1 MKKGEAFGENSSDIY
16 PWKGGNAVEAERYK
30 KFFPECEVL
39 VFDYKSQTPWEAEK
53 ESGEEL
59 YVKVKSNKSKL

>member
-1 MKKGEAFGENSSDIY
+1 MAKTAVIY

-39 VFDYKSQTPWEAEK
+39 GFDYKFQTPWEAEK
-53 ESGEEL
+53 ESAE
-59 YVKVKSNKSKL
+59 YFDDIVKRYKSTE

>member
-53 ESGEEL
+53 ESAE
-59 YVKVKSNKSKL
+59 YFDDIVKRYKSTE